1 MTYASYLSWVIV
13 ENNVQVDFA
22 IIGAP
27 KSGTTSLYDFF
38 SNIRDFVAISEAKDF
53 PVFSR
58 PHEIVNRLT
67 SLKSFGYK
75 DFSEKPQ
82 IIGDVNIC
90 FDRAYLQALSEV
102 APNVRL
108 ILVVRQPRERILSA
122 HAFNTERLLEDRS
135 ICAALNDEADSVL
148 PEKGTKDWFQKSY
161 FLHSDYEKMIDNCL
175 SVFNKDQLLV
185 LDFDD
190 LVHSFPTTLLYLAKF
205 MNFNFDSNILLPK
218 SNVTSGHL
226 RFRFLSKILF
236 QGQRSSFFWQLLRKV
251 FSQAHR
257 SKIRFWLRRTLRTK
271 AKPRIASKLNEEA
284 LTEGARLELN
294 RLQKSYNILKFRYS
308 LN

>member
-1 MTYASYLSWVIV
+1 MTCAECSSWAIV

-27 KSGTTSLYDFF
+27 KAGTTSLYDFF

-58 PHEIVNRLT
+58 PHEIVNRLI

-90 FDRAYLQALSEV
+90 FDRTYLQALSEV

-122 HAFNTERLLEDRS
+122 HAFNTERLLEGRS

-161 FLHSDYEKMIDNCL
+161 FLHSDYEKMIDDCL

-205 MNFNFDSNILLPK
+205 MDFNFDRDIFLPK

-226 RFRFLSKILF
+226 HFQFLSKILF
-236 QGQRSSFFWQLLRKV
+236 QGQRSSFFWQLLRKQI
-251 FSQAHR
+251 SQAHR
-257 SKIRFWLRRTLRTK
+257 SKIRFWLRRMMRMR
-271 AKPRIASKLNEEA
+271 AQPRSAPKLNDEA
-284 LTEGARLELN
+284 LTEAARHELN
-294 RLQKSYNILKFRYS
+294 RLEKSYSMLKFRYS